1 LGQHEELHS
10 QCQKKPP
17 KVFVITTLKQKR
29 SPCCQH

>member
-1 LGQHEELHS
+1 LGEHEELHS

-29 SPCCQH
+29 VTSL